1 MPFWWN
7 RRRKPW
13 FGRWKRY
20 RPRYKKRRWPRRRR
34 RRAPFRRRRRRRRRK
49 GKVRR
54 KRQKIT
60 VKQWQ
65 PDSIVKC
72 KIIGFGCLVAG
83 AEGRQSFCYT
93 NEVAEYPQPKAPGG
107 GGFGA
112 ELYTLEYLYQQ
123 WIGRRNIWTKS
134 NDYKDLVRYLWCTIK
149 LYRHPTTDF
158 IVAYNRQPPFLIEK
172 DYYNN
177 IHPLML
183 MLAKHHKVVPSLKR
197 KPFGKPYVKMK
208 IKPPKQM
215 LTKWFFQQDF
225 AEQGLFALQAS
236 ACNLGWAYYGPNSQS
251 RCITG
256 YALNIQF
263 YQIQQ
268 WAATLGTQPYLP
280 YSSYPHTK
288 KLVYWTIND
297 KGVKQSHKVD
307 IASYNTSVN
316 YNTGFFQQ
324 GVLQARKITEEKNG
338 QSKFDDPSAQA
349 NLPITAFRYNPDID
363 DGHGNAVWL
372 VSTLAGRNWEKPGDS
387 DLIISGKPLWLA
399 FYGFWN
405 FIQKTKKDKGWLLT
419 GFFCVQSPAIKLLTP
434 HKQTIFPILDLDFI
448 QGKLPYG
455 ETITETK
462 KNLWYPNVE
471 NQVITITNFVQTGP
485 YIPKYAYLKESSWEL
500 TYKYIFHFKWGGP
513 YVSDQPV
520 QNPKDQGKYDVP
532 DTITQTVQVS
542 DPLKQTCKA
551 MLRDWDYRRGIV
563 TTTALKRMSEHLQI
577 DSSLQSDGSET
588 PKKKRKITAEIP
600 HHQEKAQEMQACLLS
615 LFEESTCQDPQDL
628 QQLIQFQQQQQHKL
642 KVNLLKLLMDL
653 KHQQRILQHHTG
665 ID

>member
-158 IVAYNRQPPFLIEK
+158 VVAYNRQPPFLIEK

-225 AEQGLFALQAS
+225 AQQGLFTLEAS
-236 ACNLGWAYYGPNSQS
+236 ACNLGWAYFGPNNQS

-268 WAATLGTQPYLP
+268 WAASLGTQPYLP
-280 YSSYPHTK
+280 YSSYPLTNP
-288 KLVYWTIND
+288 LIYWTVND
-297 KGVKQSHKVD
+297 KG
-307 IASYNTSVN
+307 IAIKHTVLHNNYSDSVN
-316 YNTGFFQQ
+316 YSTGFFQQ
-324 GVLQARKITEEKNG
+324 GVLQAKKITQG
-338 QSKFDDPSAQA
+338 DRSTYTSPSAQS
-349 NLPITAFRYNPDID
+349 NLPITTFRYNPDID

-372 VSTLAGRNWEKPGDS
+372 VSTLSGHHWEKPGDS

-405 FIQKTKKDKGWLLT
+405 FIQKIKKDKGWLLT

-520 QNPKDQGKYDVP
+520 QNPKEQGKYDVP
-532 DTITQTVQVS
+532 DTVTQTVQVS

-615 LFEESTCQDPQDL
+615 LFEEDTCQDPQNL
-628 QQLIQFQQQQQHKL
+628 QQLINFQQQQQHKL